1 MTQTAKRI
9 LVVDDEVALNQL
21 VSTNLMLEGYDVL
34 AAYDGAEAL
43 RIMQADEPDLVVLDV
58 MMPDMDGFEVL
69 QQIRSF
75 STVPVIMLTARIR
88 IADKVKGLT
97 SGADDYVAKPFS
109 MEELLA
115 RIEAVLRRAA
125 GSQTQ
130 PKVQEV
136 LSRGPLRANVS
147 EHRVWTN
154 GTEVPLQRLEFKLLV
169 ALMRAE
175 GRVLSHDFLLS
186 TVWDDREGDLA
197 TLRVTIGK
205 LRRKLEEASGT
216 DLVETVHG
224 VGYRLTA

>member
-125 GSQTQ
+125 GSQAQ

-136 LSRGPLRANVS
+136 LSCGPLRANVS